1 MAKRLEVLRC
11 FFMKNNFL
19 SKFNWIY
26 FLSKRFSGVDSSSRL
41 VATKIIPSLGI
52 GFGVMALIVIIS
64 VMNGFQSTSID
75 TLMEISSFHVRV
87 NANDKS
93 NEKEFYNFCKDYEQ
107 VTSVTPF
114 LEAQGLL
121 VGKRGKQQ
129 AALLRSVPHS
139 IIFEDSGFANEVDV
153 YSGEFDL
160 ETPMSIC
167 LGSELARNL
176 GVGVGDTI
184 SILALSGNSSVDLF
198 SDDRVFTVT
207 GLFFTSNLEI
217 NSFYAFISLE
227 DGRKILGNGTDNFYG
242 LKLKDYN
249 KDNIVIHKI
258 NENNFEVE
266 CQSWRDYNRSIF
278 TALRI
283 EKNVL
288 LILVLLIFIVVGVN
302 IFNGMRRM
310 VFERREEICVLRAL
324 GADAKSIKN
333 VFVIQG
339 LSVGLIGAIPG
350 LILGLL
356 LCVRMDI
363 VFSLLASISYG
374 LQYFFTMLFNPS
386 FAPYISENLIYLQ
399 YANIPAKINFG
410 EVFYITIFGIISAVV
425 SSWIASRNIM
435 KFQVSEVLR
444 DE

>member
-1 MAKRLEVLRC
+1 MNKN
-11 FFMKNNFL
+11 FF
-19 SKFNWIY
+19 SKFKWIY

-41 VATKIIPSLGI
+41 VSTKIFPSLGI

-75 TLMEISSFHVRV
+75 TLMEISSHHIRV
-87 NANDKS
+87 KTNEKS
-93 NEKEFYNFCKDYEQ
+93 LEKEFYDFCNSNPNIK
-107 VTSVTPF
+107 TITPF

-129 AALLRSVPHS
+129 AALLRAIPQSV
-139 IIFEDSGFANEVDV
+139 IYEDLGFANEVDV

-160 ETPMSIC
+160 ETPRAIC
-167 LGSELARNL
+167 LGSELAKNL
-176 GVGVGDTI
+176 GVTVGDSV
-184 SILALSGNSSVDLF
+184 SILALSGDSSVDLF
-198 SDDRVFTVT
+198 SDDRVFVVT

-217 NSFYAFISLE
+217 NSYYAFIPFD
-227 DGRKILGNGTDNFYG
+227 DGKQILGGEQNILYG

-249 KDNIVIHKI
+249 KDNVVIHKI
-258 NENNFEVE
+258 NENNFNVE

-278 TALRI
+278 SALKI

-324 GADAKSIKN
+324 GADAKSIKR
-333 VFVIQG
+333 VFVVQG
-339 LSVGLIGAIPG
+339 LSVGLYGAIPG

-356 LCVRMDI
+356 LCVRMDV
-363 VFSLLASISYG
+363 VFSLIGYISYG
-374 LQYFFTMLFNPS
+374 FQYFFTMIFDPS
-386 FAPYISENLIYLQ
+386 YAPYLSQNLIYLQ
-399 YANIPAKINFG
+399 YASIPAKVNFI
-410 EVFYITIFGIISAVV
+410 EVFYITMFGVISAVV
-425 SSWIASRNIM
+425 SSWIASRKIM
-435 KFQVSEVLR
+435 QFQVSEVLR

>member
-1 MAKRLEVLRC
+1 
-11 FFMKNNFL
+11 MKNNFL

-75 TLMEISSFHVRV
+75 TLMEISSHHIRV
-87 NANDKS
+87 KTNENS
-93 NEKEFYNFCKDYEQ
+93 LEKEFYDFCDLNQKIK
-107 VTSVTPF
+107 TITPF
-114 LEAQGLL
+114 LEAHGLL

-129 AALLRSVPHS
+129 AALLRAIPQSV
-139 IIFEDSGFANEVDV
+139 IYEDLGFANEVDV

-160 ETPMSIC
+160 ETSRAIC
-167 LGSELARNL
+167 LGSELAKNL
-176 GVGVGDTI
+176 GVTVGDSV
-184 SILALSGNSSVDLF
+184 SILALSGDSSVDLF

-217 NSFYAFISLE
+217 NSYYAFIPFE
-227 DGRKILGNGTDNFYG
+227 DGKQILGGEQNVLYG

-249 KDNIVIHKI
+249 KDNVIIHKI
-258 NENNFEVE
+258 NENNFNVE

-278 TALRI
+278 SALKI

-288 LILVLLIFIVVGVN
+288 LVLVLLIFIVVGVN

-324 GADAKSIKN
+324 GADAKSIKQ
-333 VFVIQG
+333 VFVVQC
-339 LSVGLIGAIPG
+339 LFVGLYGAIPG

-356 LCVRMDI
+356 LCVRMDV
-363 VFSLLASISYG
+363 VFSLIGYVSYG
-374 LQYFFTMLFNPS
+374 FQYFFTMIFDPS
-386 FAPYISENLIYLQ
+386 YAPYLSQNLIYFQ
-399 YANIPAKINFG
+399 YASIPAKVNFI
-410 EVFYITIFGIISAVV
+410 EVFYITMFGVISAVV
-425 SSWIASRNIM
+425 SSWIASRKIM
-435 KFQVSEVLR
+435 QFQVSEVLR

>member
-1 MAKRLEVLRC
+1 MNKSFFAK
-11 FFMKNNFL
+11 FK
-19 SKFNWIY
+19 WIY

-41 VATKIIPSLGI
+41 VSTKIFPSIGI

-75 TLMEISSFHVRV
+75 TLMEISSHHIRV
-87 NANDKS
+87 KTNENS
-93 NEKEFYNFCKDYEQ
+93 LEKEFYDFCESNSNIK
-107 VTSVTPF
+107 TITPF

-129 AALLRSVPHS
+129 AALLRAIPQSV
-139 IIFEDSGFANEVDV
+139 IFEDLGFANEVDV

-160 ETPMSIC
+160 ETSRAIC
-167 LGSELARNL
+167 LGSELAKNL
-176 GVGVGDTI
+176 GVTVEDSV
-184 SILALSGNSSVDLF
+184 SILALSGDSSVDLF

-217 NSFYAFISLE
+217 NSYYAFIPFE
-227 DGRKILGNGTDNFYG
+227 DGNEILGGSQNVLYG

-249 KDNIVIHKI
+249 KDNTIIHKI
-258 NENNFEVE
+258 NENNFNVE

-278 TALRI
+278 SALKI

-288 LILVLLIFIVVGVN
+288 LVLVLLIFIVVGVN

-324 GADAKSIKN
+324 GADAKSIKQ
-333 VFVIQG
+333 VFVVQG
-339 LSVGLIGAIPG
+339 LSVGLYGAIPG

-356 LCVRMDI
+356 LCVRMDV
-363 VFSLLASISYG
+363 VFSCIGYISYG
-374 LQYFFTMLFNPS
+374 IQYFFTMIFNPDY
-386 FAPYISENLIYLQ
+386 APYLSQNLIYLQ
-399 YANIPAKINFG
+399 YASIPAKVNFI
-410 EVFYITIFGIISAVV
+410 EVLYITMFGVISAVV

>member
-1 MAKRLEVLRC
+1 
-11 FFMKNNFL
+11 MKNNFL

-41 VATKIIPSLGI
+41 IATKIFPSLGI

-64 VMNGFQSTSID
+64 VMNGLQSTSID
-75 TLMEISSFHVRV
+75 TLMEISSFHIRV
-87 NANDKS
+87 ETNENS
-93 NEKEFYNFCKDYEQ
+93 NEKEFYEFCKNSSQ
-107 VTSVTPF
+107 VESVTPF

-121 VGKRGKQQ
+121 VGNRGKQQ
-129 AALLRSVPHS
+129 AALLRAIPNS
-139 IIFEDSGFANEVDV
+139 IIYEDSGFANEVDV
-153 YSGEFDL
+153 YSGEFNL

-176 GVGVGDTI
+176 GVSVGDKI

-217 NSFYAFISLE
+217 NSFYAFISFE
-227 DGRKILGNGTDNFYG
+227 DGRKILGNGTNTFYG
-242 LKLKDYN
+242 LKLNDYN
-249 KDNIVIHKI
+249 KDNILIHKI
-258 NENNFEVE
+258 NENNFNVE

-278 TALRI
+278 SALRI
-283 EKNVL
+283 EKNIL
-288 LILVLLIFIVVGVN
+288 MILVLLIFIVVGVN

-324 GADAKSIKN
+324 GADAKSIKQ

-339 LSVGLIGAIPG
+339 LSVGLWGAIPG

-356 LCVRMDI
+356 ICVRMDV
-363 VFSLLASISYG
+363 VFSLLASVSYG
-374 LQYFFTMLFNPS
+374 FQYFFTMLFNPDYAS
-386 FAPYISENLIYLQ
+386 YVSENLIYLQ

-410 EVFYITIFGIISAVV
+410 EVFYITIFGIISAVI

>member
-1 MAKRLEVLRC
+1 
-11 FFMKNNFL
+11 MKNNFW
-19 SKFNWIY
+19 SKLNWIL

-41 VATKIIPSLGI
+41 VSTKIIPSLGI

-75 TLMEISSFHVRV
+75 TLMEISSFHLRV
-87 NANDKS
+87 KTNEKS
-93 NEKEFYNFCKDYEQ
+93 NEGEFYKFCKESSLIN
-107 VTSVTPF
+107 SVTPF

-129 AALLRSVPHS
+129 AALLRAVPNS
-139 IIFEDSGFANEVDV
+139 IIYEDSGFAKEVDV
-153 YSGEFDL
+153 YSGVFDL

-167 LGSELARNL
+167 LGSELAKNL
-176 GVGVGDTI
+176 GVAVGDKI
-184 SILALSGNSSVDLF
+184 SILALSGDSSVDLF

-217 NSFYAFISLE
+217 NSFYAFISFE
-227 DGRKILGNGTDNFYG
+227 DGRKILGNGTDTFYG

-258 NENNFEVE
+258 NENNFNVE

-278 TALRI
+278 SALRI

-288 LILVLLIFIVVGVN
+288 MILVLLIFIVVGVN

-324 GADAKSIKN
+324 GADTKSIKQ

-339 LSVGLIGAIPG
+339 LSVGVWGAIPG
-350 LILGLL
+350 FILGLF
-356 LCVRMDI
+356 LCVRMEF
-363 VFSLLASISYG
+363 VFSLLGSVSYAF
-374 LQYFFTMLFNPS
+374 QYFFTMLFNPDY
-386 FAPYISENLIYLQ
+386 APYVSENLIYLQ
-399 YANIPAKINFG
+399 YANIPAKVNFG
-410 EVFYITIFGIISAVV
+410 EVFYITMFGIISAVV

>member
-1 MAKRLEVLRC
+1 MN
-11 FFMKNNFL
+11 NNFL
-19 SKFNWIY
+19 SKFNWIL
-26 FLSKRFSGVDSSSRL
+26 FLSKKFSRVDSSSRL
-41 VATKIIPSLGI
+41 VATKIFPSLGI

-75 TLMEISSFHVRV
+75 TLMEISSHHVRV
-87 NANDKS
+87 KINEKS
-93 NEKEFYNFCKDYEQ
+93 NEQEFYNYCINSQQ
-107 VTSVTPF
+107 VTSVTEF

-129 AALLRSVPHS
+129 AALLRAVPNS
-139 IIFEDSGFANEVDV
+139 IIYEDLGFANEVDV
-153 YSGEFDL
+153 YAGEFDL

-176 GVGVGDTI
+176 GVTVGDKV

-217 NSFYAFISLE
+217 NSFYAFISFQ
-227 DGRKILGNGTDNFYG
+227 DGRKILGGSTDSFYG
-242 LKLKDYN
+242 IKLKDYN
-249 KDNIVIHKI
+249 KDKLFIHEIEK
-258 NENNFEVE
+258 NNFKVE
-266 CQSWRDYNRSIF
+266 FQSWRDYNRSIF
-278 TALRI
+278 SALRI

-288 LILVLLIFIVVGVN
+288 MILVLLIFIVVGVN

-324 GADAKSIKN
+324 GADAKSIKY
-333 VFVIQG
+333 VFVLQG
-339 LSVGLIGAIPG
+339 LSVGLFGSIPG
-350 LILGLL
+350 LVLGLL
-356 LCVRMDI
+356 LCVKMDV
-363 VFSLLASISYG
+363 VFSLIANISYG
-374 LQYFFTMLFNPS
+374 MQYFFTMLINPS
-386 FAPYISENLIYLQ
+386 YVTYLSQNLIYLQ
-399 YANIPAKINFG
+399 YASIPAKVNFW
-410 EVFYITIFGIISAVV
+410 EVFYISMFGIISSVISA
-425 SSWIASRNIM
+425 WLASRKIM